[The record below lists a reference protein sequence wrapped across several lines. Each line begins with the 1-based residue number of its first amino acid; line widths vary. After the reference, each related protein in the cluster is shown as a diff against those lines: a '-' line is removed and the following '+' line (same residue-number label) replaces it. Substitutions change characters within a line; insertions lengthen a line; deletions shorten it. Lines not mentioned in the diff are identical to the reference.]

1 MASGL
6 DLKDQ
11 PLAAQLTSRAFFTA
25 TMLLTI
31 ASFWANFYIG
41 AVDLQLQDEAFM
53 DTHRQGDYMRA
64 FTIVTVLGVLGI
76 PFVGYAMDTWGFRV
90 TLALTVGLGVAWAAC
105 TLIPD
110 PTVLGAS
117 FGVYALFRTFTF
129 NFFFAFLADSLGF
142 RFFGVLAGAS
152 FFVAGV
158 VGLLADP
165 LMVYAHGACPTF
177 PHDAAG
183 KTAAEV
189 AAEIAAC
196 DHGNW
201 DIVNGLKVGTLALL
215 FLFPLTGAVGR
226 PGPGTP
232 TTTKQATVQYG
243 STNHAAGGGM
253 PQRSRSAGKGPRY
266 EMVHIQQGP

>member
-1 MASGL
+1 MVHE
-6 DLKDQ
+6 
-11 PLAAQLTSRAFFTA
+11 
-25 TMLLTI
+25 
-31 ASFWANFYIG
+31 AN
-41 AVDLQLQDEAFM
+41 L
-53 DTHRQGDYMRA
+53 MRA
-64 FTIVTVLGVLGI
+64 ASLPRLLWEPFEHI
-76 PFVGYAMDTWGFRV
+76 PDAARMREEFPTWPDRDHNAAFRK
-90 TLALTVGLGVAWAAC
+90 VGLC
-105 TLIPD
+105 
-110 PTVLGAS
+110 
-117 FGVYALFRTFTF
+117 
-129 NFFFAFLADSLGF
+129 
-142 RFFGVLAGAS
+142 
-152 FFVAGV
+152 GV

-253 PQRSRSAGKGPRY
+253 PQRTRSAGKGPRY